1 MMVNSKM
8 KKWVP
13 RSVKRVARKLVQEH
27 QLSSA
32 IGAIAELPIGETP
45 SRDLLANLMA
55 GWDNPG
61 FAADL
66 DYVQELASR
75 ASTTAGPILECGT
88 GLTTI
93 LLGLLAGRRGVEVWS
108 LENSEEWHHR
118 IISTLDHHGIKD
130 VRISFAPLR
139 DYEGFCWYDPPLLE
153 MPKEFSLIVCDG
165 PPGTTRGGRY
175 GLMPIL
181 GNRLT
186 AGCVILLDDAER
198 PGEIE
203 SLNRWKSEVRLDIRM
218 VEKSSGTF
226 AVITRLL

>member
-1 MMVNSKM
+1 MMVNSNM

-13 RSVKRVARKLVQEH
+13 KPVKRVVRNLVQKH

-32 IGAIAELPIGETP
+32 IGAMAHLPNGETP
-45 SRDLLANLMA
+45 SRQLLADLIT

-66 DYVQELASR
+66 DYVEELAGR

-93 LLGLLAGRRGVEVWS
+93 ILGLLAGRRGVEVWS
-108 LENSEEWHHR
+108 LENSEEWHFR
-118 IISTLDHHGIKD
+118 ISGALKHHGIKD
-130 VRISFAPLR
+130 VRISLAPLR
-139 DYEGFCWYDPPLLE
+139 DYQGFCWYDPPLLE
-153 MPKEFSLIVCDG
+153 MPNQFSLVVCDG
-165 PPGTTRGGRY
+165 PPGTTKGGRY

-181 GNRLT
+181 GNRLV
-186 AGCVILLDDAER
+186 AGSVVLLDDAER

-203 SLNRWKSEVRLDIRM
+203 SLNRWQSEVRLDIRI

-226 AVITRLL
+226 AVITRL

>member
-13 RSVKRVARKLVQEH
+13 KSVKRVVRNFVQQH

-32 IGAIAELPIGETP
+32 IGAMAHLPNGETP
-45 SRDLLANLMA
+45 SRQLLTDLIA

-66 DYVQELASR
+66 DYVEELAGR

-93 LLGLLAGRRGVEVWS
+93 ILGLLAGRRGVEVWS

-118 IISTLDHHGIKD
+118 IGGTLKQHGIKD
-130 VRISFAPLR
+130 VRISLAPLR
-139 DYEGFCWYDPPLLE
+139 DYQEFCWYDPPLLE
-153 MPKEFSLIVCDG
+153 MPNQFSLVVCDG
-165 PPGTTRGGRY
+165 PPGSTKGGRY
-175 GLMPIL
+175 GLMPIF
-181 GNRLT
+181 GDRLV
-186 AGCVILLDDAER
+186 AGSVVLLDDAER

-203 SLNRWKSEVRLDIRM
+203 SLNRWKSEVRLDIRL

-226 AVITRLL
+226 AVITRL

>member
-1 MMVNSKM
+1 MMVNFSM
-8 KKWVP
+8 KRWVP
-13 RSVKRVARKLVQEH
+13 KSVKSVVRKLVQEH
-27 QLSSA
+27 QLRSA
-32 IGAIAELPIGETP
+32 IAAIARLPIGEPP
-45 SRDLLANLMA
+45 SRQLLTDLIA
-55 GWDNPG
+55 GWDNEG

-66 DYVQELASR
+66 DYVEELANR

-93 LLGLLAGRRGVEVWS
+93 ILGLLAGRRGVEVWS

-118 IISTLDHHGIKD
+118 ISSTLDHHGIKN
-130 VRISFAPLR
+130 VRISLAPLR

-153 MPKEFSLIVCDG
+153 MPKEFSLVVCDG
-165 PPGTTRGGRY
+165 PPGTTKGGRY
-175 GLMPIL
+175 GLMPVL
-181 GNRLT
+181 GKRLP
-186 AGCVILLDDAER
+186 AGSLILLDDAER

-218 VEKSSGTF
+218 VEESSGTF